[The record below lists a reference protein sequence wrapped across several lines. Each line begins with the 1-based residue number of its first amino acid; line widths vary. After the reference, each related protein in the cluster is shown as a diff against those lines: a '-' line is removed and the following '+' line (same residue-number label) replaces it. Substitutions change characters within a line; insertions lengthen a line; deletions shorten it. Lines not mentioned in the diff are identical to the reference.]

1 MMPAIHVAEPHAL
14 LASFVADAVRARGL
28 ETVTSLHEIDS
39 KDFLHDE
46 AALLDDTELADAQ
59 AALVEDG
66 LLIPGADLR
75 SATKYAWA
83 IAHAAQHAAES
94 PAVWSVSGG
103 MVATTPDELRY
114 IVAEWKRRGFSFA
127 ALSPCWPVAIEPA
140 IDFGENADAF
150 LSALD
155 SYAAVLRGS
164 GVSLF
169 IPNAAGKFSV
179 LPAIVERLGSHALLD
194 FSAIGWLEASRLI
207 ARLDAALFRG
217 VLTCAQEHFAFDKQC
232 GALSTTEDDVRA
244 LPDVPDSELER
255 VFLDDA
261 RGRQLLHVT
270 VRSVAAELTAP
281 LDAFLRREAP
291 QLAAPI
297 AAELDRH
304 LAA

>member
-1 MMPAIHVAEPHAL
+1 MPAVHVAEPHAL
-14 LASFVADAVRARGL
+14 LASLVADAMRARGV
-28 ETVTSLHEIDS
+28 EAVTSLREIDS

-46 AALLDDTELADAQ
+46 AALLDDTELVDAQ

-66 LLIPGADLR
+66 LLTPGADLR
-75 SATKYAWA
+75 AATKYAWA
-83 IAHAAQHAAES
+83 IAHAAQHATES
-94 PAVWSVSGG
+94 PAVWSVGGG

-114 IVAEWKRRGFSFA
+114 IVAEWRRRGFSFT
-127 ALSPCWPVAIEPA
+127 ALSPCWPVTIEPA
-140 IDFGENADAF
+140 IDFGENASAF
-150 LSALD
+150 LGALD
-155 SYAAVLRGS
+155 DFAAVLDGS

-169 IPNAAGKFSV
+169 ISNASGKFSV
-179 LPAIVERLGSHALLD
+179 LPAIAARLGSHALLD
-194 FSAIGWLEASRLI
+194 FSALGWLEAARLI
-207 ARLDAALFRG
+207 ARLDAALFRS
-217 VLTCAQEHFAFDKQC
+217 VLACAQQHFAFDKQR

-270 VRSVAAELTAP
+270 ASSVASELSEP

-297 AAELDRH
+297 AAELDH
-304 LAA
+304 HFAA